1 MKTNMHYGA
10 PPAIFKYAAILRK
23 NPTKAES
30 KLWSHVRKN
39 YLGFRTRRQHP
50 ICIYVVDFYCHR
62 IKLVIEIDGEVHGE
76 ELNQVL
82 DLERETI
89 LKDFGLHIIRF
100 TNHQVLNHI
109 EDVLS
114 DIRAKIDS
122 IKYPNRV

>member
-1 MKTNMHYGA
+1 M
-10 PPAIFKYAAILRK
+10 
-23 NPTKAES
+23 
-30 KLWSHVRKN
+30 
-39 YLGFRTRRQHP
+39 
-50 ICIYVVDFYCHR
+50 DFYCHR
-62 IKLVIEIDGEVHGE
+62 LKLVIEIDGEVHAE
-76 ELNQVL
+76 ESNQVL

-100 TNHQVLNHI
+100 TNYQVLNHI